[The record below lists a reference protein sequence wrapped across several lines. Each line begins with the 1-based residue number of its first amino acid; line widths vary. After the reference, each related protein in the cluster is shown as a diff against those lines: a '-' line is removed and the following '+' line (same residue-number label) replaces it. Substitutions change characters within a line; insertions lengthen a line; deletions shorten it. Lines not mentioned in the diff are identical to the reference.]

1 MQLLIVNYHY
11 NPGMSADEF
20 FFFFNVLLNLVSWSF
35 TYIFH
40 VFLHM
45 IGLLPSVYAV
55 IGV

>member
-11 NPGMSADEF
+11 NPGMSADE